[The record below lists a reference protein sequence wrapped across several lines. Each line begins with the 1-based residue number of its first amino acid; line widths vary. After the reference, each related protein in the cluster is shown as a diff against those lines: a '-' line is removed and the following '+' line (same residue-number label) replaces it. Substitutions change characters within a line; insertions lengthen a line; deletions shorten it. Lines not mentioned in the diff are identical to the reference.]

1 MQRSFRSILP
11 LFACLAVAVGFNA
24 GARAQTL
31 ELKYAH
37 QSSASHPFHLAG
49 QRFNEELSKRS
60 GNRMT
65 VRVFP
70 AAQLGSAQKALEG
83 ILLGN
88 VDVTP
93 AGTAL
98 LASFVPDLNALNM
111 PFLLRD
117 AAHFDKVFAPASPV
131 TREIVAMSAA
141 RGYRYLC
148 MYTAGER
155 HFITKR
161 PVRSM
166 DDLKG
171 LKVRSA
177 ENPAYI
183 AAFSAFGTNP
193 VALAYP
199 ELYGALQTG
208 VIDGADAAPTNYMV
222 EKFYEVA
229 PNFGLAN
236 WITFIN
242 SLVMSEAKFRTLSSA
257 DQQIVTAA
265 AEATCAYEVEVW
277 RKSDDEN
284 LELMRKQA
292 GITVTTLNP
301 VPLRQ
306 ASEKVYEQFMKT
318 DGQKRLLKLIQ
329 DTK

>member
-1 MQRSFRSILP
+1 MMRSLKCSLAA
-11 LFACLAVAVGFNA
+11 LSGLAVVAAVVA
-24 GARAQTL
+24 PAAAQTV
-31 ELKYAH
+31 EFKYGH
-37 QSSASHPFHLAG
+37 QSSATHPFHLAG
-49 QRFNEELSKRS
+49 QHFADELAKRS
-60 GNRMT
+60 GGRMT
-65 VRVFP
+65 VKVFP

-88 VDVTP
+88 VDMTP

-117 AAHFDKVFAPASPV
+117 AAHFDKAFA
-131 TREIVAMSAA
+131 RDSAA
-141 RGYRYLC
+141 TKQIVDLAASRGYRYLC
-148 MYTAGER
+148 MFTAGER
-155 HFITKR
+155 HFITKK

-171 LKVRSA
+171 LKFRSA

-183 AAFSAFGTNP
+183 AAFAAFGTNP

-222 EKFYEVA
+222 EKFYEVT
-229 PNFGLAN
+229 PNFALVN

-242 SLVMSEAKFRTLSSA
+242 SLVMSEQKFRSLSAA
-257 DQQIVTAA
+257 DQEQLAAA
-265 AEATCAYEVEVW
+265 AESTCAFERDLW
-277 RKSDDEN
+277 RKSDVEN
-284 LELMRKQA
+284 LEAMRKQA
-292 GITVTTLNP
+292 AITVTTLDP
-301 VPLRQ
+301 APLRK

-318 DGQKRLLKLIQ
+318 DEQKRLLKIIQ
-329 DTK
+329 DIK

>member
-1 MQRSFRSILP
+1 MPRRLVSIRP
-11 LFACLAVAVGFNA
+11 LLAGLFVAA
-24 GARAQTL
+24 GLAAPASAQGI

-37 QSSASHPFHLAG
+37 QSSPSHPFHLAG
-49 QRFNEELSKRS
+49 QRFAEELSKRS
-60 GNRMT
+60 NGRMT
-65 VRVFP
+65 ARIFP

-88 VDVTP
+88 VDLTP

-117 AAHFDKVFAPASPV
+117 AAHFDKALGADSPA
-131 TREIVAMSAA
+131 TKEIVAMASA

-161 PVRSM
+161 PVRTM

-229 PNFGLAN
+229 PNFALAN
-236 WITFIN
+236 WITFAN
-242 SLVMSEAKFRTLSSA
+242 ALVMSESKFRSLAAA
-257 DQQIVTAA
+257 DQQALLGA
-265 AEATCAYEVEVW
+265 AEATCAYEREIW
-277 RKSDDEN
+277 RKSDEDF
-284 LELMRKQA
+284 LAQMRKQA
-292 GITVTTLNP
+292 GITVTTLDP
-301 VPLRQ
+301 APLRK

-329 DTK
+329 ETP

>member
-1 MQRSFRSILP
+1 MLRQTPPFRSL
-11 LFACLAVAVGFNA
+11 LAGLALACGLAGTAT
-24 GARAQTL
+24 AQTL

-37 QSSASHPFHLAG
+37 QSSPSHPFHLAG
-49 QRFNEELSKRS
+49 QRFAEELSKRS
-60 GNRMT
+60 DGRMT

-88 VDVTP
+88 VDMTP

-98 LASFVPDLNALNM
+98 LASFAPDLNALNM
-111 PFLLRD
+111 PFLIRD
-117 AAHFDKVFAPASPV
+117 AAHFDKAFTTGSPAA
-131 TREIVAMSAA
+131 REIVSIAA
-141 RGYRYLC
+141 TRGFRYLC

-166 DDLKG
+166 DDLRG

-183 AAFSAFGTNP
+183 AAFSAYGTNP
-193 VALAYP
+193 VAMAYP

-222 EKFYEVA
+222 EKFFEVA
-229 PNFGLAN
+229 PNFALVN
-236 WITFIN
+236 WITFAN
-242 SLVMSEAKFRTLSSA
+242 TLVMSEQKFRSLNAA
-257 DQQIVTAA
+257 DQKILQEAA
-265 AEATCAYEVEVW
+265 DATCAYERDLW

-284 LELMRKQA
+284 LAKMRAQA
-292 GITVTTLNP
+292 GITVTQLDP
-301 VPLRQ
+301 APLRK
-306 ASEKVYEQFMKT
+306 ASEKVYEQFMKS

-329 DTK
+329 DIQ

>member
-1 MQRSFRSILP
+1 MLRRKIAACF
-11 LFACLAVAVGFNA
+11 LFAALLASSELVAPAV
-24 GARAQTL
+24 AQTL
-31 ELKYAH
+31 EFKYAH
-37 QSSASHPFHLAG
+37 QSSPSHPFHLAG
-49 QRFNEELSKRS
+49 QRFAEELQKRT
-60 GNRMT
+60 GGRMT
-65 VRVFP
+65 VRPFP
-70 AAQLGSAQKALEG
+70 AAQLGSAQHALEG

-88 VDVTP
+88 VDMTP

-111 PFLLRD
+111 PFLIRD
-117 AAHFDKVFAPASPV
+117 AAHFDHAFAPGSPV
-131 TREIVAMSAA
+131 TREIVSMASA

-161 PVRSM
+161 VIRTI

-193 VALAYP
+193 VAMAYP

-222 EKFYEVA
+222 EKFFEVA
-229 PNFGLAN
+229 PYFALAN
-236 WITFIN
+236 WITFAN
-242 SLVMSEAKFRTLSSA
+242 SLVMSESKFRSLDAS
-257 DQQIVTAA
+257 DQKSLLEV
-265 AEATCAYEVEVW
+265 AEATCSYEREIW
-277 RKSDDEN
+277 RKSDEDS
-284 LELMRKQA
+284 LVQMRKQV
-292 GITVTTLNP
+292 GITVTTLDP
-301 VPLRQ
+301 EPLRK
-306 ASEKVYEQFMKT
+306 ASEKVYAQFMKT
-318 DGQKRLLKLIQ
+318 DGQKHLLKLIQ
-329 DTK
+329 DTQ